1 MFFKPSRTY
10 NRASNLSWAAQ
21 PHRSPGSINRL
32 SRFVFREADQ
42 LWLDLSDQKTEDLDA
57 LAADS
62 SLPSQLKQSATQGV
76 YLNLDNAQQSLEYWA
91 DVCRTS
97 GKVSLVRVPSSRT
110 VFARQSDRLNWSLKR
125 LCDWSAAVVI
135 LTLLSPLLLL
145 LALLIKVSSPG
156 PVFFRQWRVGQNG
169 QLFRIFKFRTMTA
182 GAERQHR
189 LVMGQQQ
196 GLNKCENDPRV
207 TPLGRFMRKSSL
219 DELPQLLNVLTG
231 EMSLVGPRPWA
242 LYDAVQL
249 KPSDRHRLRA
259 LPGITGLWQVSV
271 RSKLLD
277 IDRVTGLDLHYIKTW
292 SLINDLKILLKT
304 LPSVIQGRGA
314 C

>member
-1 MFFKPSRTY
+1 MFFRTSRAY
-10 NRASNLSWAAQ
+10 DRRSDLGWATQ
-21 PHRSPGSINRL
+21 PYRPQSTVNRL
-32 SRFVFREADQ
+32 SRFVFREAGQ
-42 LWLDLSDQKTEDLDA
+42 LWLDLADQQTEDLDA

-62 SLPSQLKQSATQGV
+62 TLHTQLEQSPTRGV
-76 YLNLDNAQQSLEYWA
+76 YLNLDSAQQSLEYWA
-91 DVCRTS
+91 DVCRKS
-97 GKVSLVRVPSSRT
+97 GKVSRVRVPSSQM
-110 VFARQSDRLNWSLKR
+110 VFARQSDRLHWGLKC
-125 LCDWSAAVVI
+125 LGDWGAALVL
-135 LTLLSPLLLL
+135 LTVLSPLLVL
-145 LALLIKVSSPG
+145 LAILIKLSSPG
-156 PVFFRQWRVGQNG
+156 PVFFRQWRVGKNG

-207 TPLGRFMRKSSL
+207 TSLGRFMRKSSL

-277 IDRVTGLDLHYIKTW
+277 IDRVTGLDLHYIQTW
-292 SLINDLKILLKT
+292 SLVNDLKILLKT